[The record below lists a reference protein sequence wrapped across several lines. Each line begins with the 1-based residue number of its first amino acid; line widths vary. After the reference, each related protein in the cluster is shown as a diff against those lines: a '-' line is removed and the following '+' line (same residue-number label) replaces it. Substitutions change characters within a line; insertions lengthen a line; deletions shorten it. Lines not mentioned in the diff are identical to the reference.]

1 MSESSDESGPEG
13 AGLVQN
19 DASDSESSGSD
30 SGAENGNGNGNG
42 DGTAFLDV
50 EASES
55 LDGDS
60 DNPSDSDSD
69 DESILGEGRRRAPR
83 VFFPEFR
90 RLPIELRH
98 RVWQFFCPDLA
109 LSPRVL
115 SFQVVCSPKQ
125 DSIWESA
132 TLENQIAAA
141 SAMLAVHHESR
152 ELALKAFP
160 DTLAIREGRRVVR
173 FHKQRDVVHLN
184 SPKKTWRHNMHVPGF
199 SENVVNLAMDI
210 DLSPWELQLLL
221 AFPNLRNV
229 FDLTWHNDRRIPH
242 RMGWCASDRVHR
254 YEIEQLR
261 KNVHTGEDFHFV
273 YCWPDVEN
281 HHDFAQEKA
290 GMTERF
296 EAAMTEVEEIREERS
311 DFMEDE
317 DVARLGE
324 IDYWQM
330 MCFGWDAADRF
341 EAFVAK
347 QGVAGGDVPAADDD
361 DESDDEESGSDE
373 SDDSSDQNEYE
384 SEGIDD
390 ATIDG
395 ESGDED
401 EDDLA
406 VDTRHGSDDED
417 DQVGASDFG
426 GFSPLR
432 DESGGMMVDGSGAAA
447 HFSSPEPESGDD
459 RPRPG
464 GRRARQI
471 MSSDGDDDDEEEEEE
486 EEEEEGEG
494 KVEEPSRGASRRSA
508 VVLSDDDEDEEKEDD
523 EGPPRGTGRRSRVVL
538 SDDDDDEEDEAAAK
552 PARPSGRRAR
562 VLPSD
567 DEDEDED
574 VDEDEG
580 GVDVQTK
587 GGSDDGGEQAG
598 AGAGG
603 KPLSLAE
610 KLARNRRDNPVSDE
624 SAEDSEEGEEGE
636 KQAPPKRMSLAQR
649 LMTHRKRNP
658 IESESDT
665 DGGSEGSVV
674 DDEDDVEDED
684 ESEEDGESGMFMSMA
699 DEGESDDEGD
709 EEEY

>member
-13 AGLVQN
+13 VGLVQN

-30 SGAENGNGNGNG
+30 SGAENGNGTG
-42 DGTAFLDV
+42 FLDV

-60 DNPSDSDSD
+60 DNSSDSDSD

-109 LSPRVL
+109 LFPRVL

-210 DLSPWELQLLL
+210 DLNPWELQLLL

-242 RMGWCASDRVHR
+242 RMAWCASDRTHR

-296 EAAMTEVEEIREERS
+296 EAAMTEVEEIREERP

-347 QGVAGGDVPAADDD
+347 QGVADGDIPAADD
-361 DESDDEESGSDE
+361 SDDEESGSDE
-373 SDDSSDQNEYE
+373 SGDSSDQNEYE

-417 DQVGASDFG
+417 DEVGASDFG

-432 DESGGMMVDGSGAAA
+432 DENGGMMVDGSGAAA

-464 GRRARQI
+464 GRRARQVI
-471 MSSDGDDDDEEEEEE
+471 SSDDDDEEEEEE
-486 EEEEEGEG
+486 EPGEGE
-494 KVEEPSRGASRRSA
+494 VEEPSRGASRRSA
-508 VVLSDDDEDEEKEDD
+508 VVLSDDDEEKEDD
-523 EGPPRGTGRRSRVVL
+523 EGPSRSTGRRSRVVL
-538 SDDDDDEEDEAAAK
+538 SDDDDDDEEDEDEAAK

-567 DEDEDED
+567 DEDED
-574 VDEDEG
+574 VDEG

-587 GGSDDGGEQAG
+587 GGSDDGGEQ

-624 SAEDSEEGEEGE
+624 EEEEDSEEDESAEEDE
-636 KQAPPKRMSLAQR
+636 EDEQVPPKRMSLAQR

-658 IESESDT
+658 IGSESDT

-674 DDEDDVEDED
+674 DDEDDVDDED
-684 ESEEDGESGMFMSMA
+684 ESEEEDGESGMFMSMA
-699 DEGESDDEGD
+699 DEGESDEEGD

>member
-1 MSESSDESGPEG
+1 MSDSSDESGPEG

-30 SGAENGNGNGNG
+30 SGAENGNGTG
-42 DGTAFLDV
+42 FLDV

-55 LDGDS
+55 LGGDS
-60 DNPSDSDSD
+60 DDSSDSDSE

-98 RVWQFFCPDLA
+98 RIWQFFCPDLA
-109 LSPRVL
+109 LFPRVL

-160 DTLAIREGRRVVR
+160 DTLAIREGRRLVR
-173 FHKQRDVVHLN
+173 FHKHRDVVHLN
-184 SPKKTWRHNMHVPGF
+184 NHKKNWRHNMNVPGF
-199 SENVVNLAMDI
+199 SENVVNLAMDT
-210 DLSPWELQLLL
+210 DLNPWEMRLLL
-221 AFPNLRNV
+221 AFPNLKNV
-229 FDLTWHNDRRIPH
+229 FDFTWHNDRRIPH
-242 RMGWCASDRVHR
+242 RMGWCASDRIHR

-261 KNVHTGEDFHFV
+261 KNVHTGEDLHFV
-273 YCWPDVEN
+273 YCWPDVDN
-281 HHDFAQEKA
+281 HRDFAQEKV

-317 DVARLGE
+317 EVARLGE

-347 QGVAGGDVPAADDD
+347 HGAADGDMPAADDSGD
-361 DESDDEESGSDE
+361 DEHSGTEESDG
-373 SDDSSDQNEYE
+373 SSDQNEYE

-395 ESGDED
+395 ESSDED
-401 EDDLA
+401 EDDL
-406 VDTRHGSDDED
+406 VIDTRQASDDED
-417 DQVGASDFG
+417 DEGGASDFG
-426 GFSPLR
+426 GFSPPR
-432 DESGGMMVDGSGAAA
+432 DEDGGMMVDGSGAAA
-447 HFSSPEPESGDD
+447 HFSGPEPESGDD

-464 GRRARQI
+464 GRRARQAV
-471 MSSDGDDDDEEEEEE
+471 SSDEEDDDDDDEEEP
-486 EEEEEGEG
+486 GEG
-494 KVEEPSRGASRRSA
+494 KVEAPSRGASRRSA
-508 VVLSDDDEDEEKEDD
+508 VILSDEEEEEQEDD
-523 EGPPRGTGRRSRVVL
+523 DGAPSRSTGRRGPVVL
-538 SDDDDDEEDEAAAK
+538 SDDEGDEDEAAK

-574 VDEDEG
+574 EG
-580 GVDVQTK
+580 GVDVHAK
-587 GGSDDGGEQAG
+587 GGSDDGGERAG
-598 AGAGG
+598 AGD

-624 SAEDSEEGEEGE
+624 EEDEEDEP
-636 KQAPPKRMSLAQR
+636 APPEKMSLAQR

-658 IESESDT
+658 IESESET

-674 DDEDDVEDED
+674 DSEDDMDDED
-684 ESEEDGESGMFMSMA
+684 ESEEEEDGENGMFMNMA
-699 DEGESDDEGD
+699 DDGESDDEGD

>member
-1 MSESSDESGPEG
+1 MSDSSDESGLEG

-30 SGAENGNGNGNG
+30 SGAENGNGIG
-42 DGTAFLDV
+42 FLDV

-55 LDGDS
+55 LDGGS
-60 DNPSDSDSD
+60 DNSSDSDSD

-109 LSPRVL
+109 LFPRVL
-115 SFQVVCSPKQ
+115 SFQIVCSPKQ

-184 SPKKTWRHNMHVPGF
+184 GQKKTWRHNMNVPGF
-199 SENVVNLAMDI
+199 SENVVNLAMDTNL
-210 DLSPWELQLLL
+210 DPWEMRLLL
-221 AFPNLRNV
+221 EFRNLKNV
-229 FDLTWHNDRRIPH
+229 FDFTWYNERRIPH
-242 RMGWCASDRVHR
+242 RLRWCASERIHR
-254 YEIEQLR
+254 YEIEQLQR
-261 KNVHTGEDFHFV
+261 NVHTGEDLHFI
-273 YCWPDVEN
+273 YCWPDVEK
-281 HHDFAQEKA
+281 HRDFAQQKA

-296 EAAMTEVEEIREERS
+296 ETAMVEVEDIREERP

-330 MCFGWDAADRF
+330 TCFGWDAADRF
-341 EAFVAK
+341 EAFLA
-347 QGVAGGDVPAADDD
+347 QHGVADGDMPASDGSDDD
-361 DESDDEESGSDE
+361 GEDGSDE

-384 SEGIDD
+384 SDGIDD

-406 VDTRHGSDDED
+406 IDTRQASDDED
-417 DQVGASDFG
+417 DEGGASDFG
-426 GFSPLR
+426 GLSPLR
-432 DESGGMMVDGSGAAA
+432 DEDGGMMVDGSGPAA
-447 HFSSPEPESGDD
+447 HFSSPEPESSED

-464 GRRARQI
+464 GRRARQVA
-471 MSSDGDDDDEEEEEE
+471 SSDDEEESGEDEAEEAA
-486 EEEEEGEG
+486 
-494 KVEEPSRGASRRSA
+494 RGANRRSA
-508 VVLSDDDEDEEKEDD
+508 VVLSDDEEEKQDD
-523 EGPPRGTGRRSRVVL
+523 EGPSRSTGRRGRVVL
-538 SDDDDDEEDEAAAK
+538 SDDEDEDDEEAAAK

-562 VLPSD
+562 VLLSD

-574 VDEDEG
+574 EGGADVGDAQTKNSSDDEDEP
-580 GVDVQTK
+580 
-587 GGSDDGGEQAG
+587 AG
-598 AGAGG
+598 AG

-610 KLARNRRDNPVSDE
+610 KLARNRRDNPVSDG
-624 SAEDSEEGEEGE
+624 EDSEEDESAEEE
-636 KQAPPKRMSLAQR
+636 DEDDDDEPAPPERMSLAQR

-658 IESESDT
+658 IESESE
-665 DGGSEGSVV
+665 GGSEGSVV
-674 DDEDDVEDED
+674 GGEDDLDDEDED
-684 ESEEDGESGMFMSMA
+684 ESEEEEEDGENGMFMSMA

>member
-30 SGAENGNGNGNG
+30 SGTENRNGTG
-42 DGTAFLDV
+42 FLDV

-60 DNPSDSDSD
+60 DNSSDSDSD

-199 SENVVNLAMDI
+199 SENVVNLAMDT
-210 DLSPWELQLLL
+210 DLNPWELQLLL

-242 RMGWCASDRVHR
+242 RMGWCASDRTHR

-296 EAAMTEVEEIREERS
+296 EAAMTEVEEIREERP

-341 EAFVAK
+341 EAFAAK
-347 QGVAGGDVPAADDD
+347 QGVAGGDIPAADD
-361 DESDDEESGSDE
+361 SDDEESGSDE

-417 DQVGASDFG
+417 DEAGASDFG

-432 DESGGMMVDGSGAAA
+432 DENGGMMVDGSGAAA
-447 HFSSPEPESGDD
+447 HFSSPEPESGGDE
-459 RPRPG
+459 RPQPG
-464 GRRARQI
+464 GRRARQVI
-471 MSSDGDDDDEEEEEE
+471 TSDDDDDDEEEEELG
-486 EEEEEGEG
+486 EGE
-494 KVEEPSRGASRRSA
+494 VEEPSRGASRRSA
-508 VVLSDDDEDEEKEDD
+508 VVLSDDDEEKEDG
-523 EGPPRGTGRRSRVVL
+523 EGPSRSTGRRSRVVL
-538 SDDDDDEEDEAAAK
+538 SDDDDDDDEDEAAK

-567 DEDEDED
+567 DEDED

-598 AGAGG
+598 AGG

-624 SAEDSEEGEEGE
+624 EEGEEEDSEEDGQE
-636 KQAPPKRMSLAQR
+636 PPKRMSLAQR
-649 LMTHRKRNP
+649 L
-658 IESESDT
+658 
-665 DGGSEGSVV
+665 
-674 DDEDDVEDED
+674 
-684 ESEEDGESGMFMSMA
+684 
-699 DEGESDDEGD
+699 
-709 EEEY
+709 